1 MYTLYITY
9 NIPDG
14 SCELLMVERIL
25 ALVAY
30 LDVEAPLS
38 STTSSSLRWFLDR
51 GEQVLFLRDIS
62 FQMTL
67 DHNQIRPIVQMYSKS
82 IKFGV

>member
-14 SCELLMVERIL
+14 SCESLMVERIL

-67 DHNQIRPIVQMYSKS
+67 DHNQVRPIVQMYSKS

>member
-14 SCELLMVERIL
+14 PCELLMVERIL

-38 STTSSSLRWFLDR
+38 STTSSSLR
-51 GEQVLFLRDIS
+51 
-62 FQMTL
+62 
-67 DHNQIRPIVQMYSKS
+67 
-82 IKFGV
+82 